1 MDSKIIT
8 KVGFALATMLAANAF
23 AQPVQHSSNIDEATD
38 DLAYHSPKPLDSS
51 AIYSPWEASYS
62 ESGSA
67 KTAGNS
73 YGYEKILVGLE
84 VRGRELIA
92 LDIVKSETDYLIPIE
107 QVFPVIG
114 ASFKLEN
121 GVITVSVP
129 GTEVE
134 IPAGH
139 SFRIDGELWL
149 GLSTLNDY
157 LRVNGDFDE
166 SKYALT
172 FLPPWSNKSEPVT
185 SSSNTRDIDVDF
197 KPDAFSLR
205 QFRLSHEIYAEK
217 EGGPLDFKQNNSRSE
232 ILGSGAAAGGSWL
245 LEAEKN
251 SSGDWRLDEY
261 FWLKRDDKEQWL
273 IGKQVASPSVVSPTV
288 TITGAQ
294 YFYSNK
300 SLPFDPYQDISQS
313 RFFRELGT
321 SVQKI
326 RGNAEAGAVAQLF
339 VNNQLIGETFVR
351 LDGTYD
357 FGEVRSESGLYNEIE
372 VVVLDAISRTELE
385 RQNKTRLS
393 SESLLSEGQI
403 VTSVA
408 YGKKGNWLDPDFED
422 NGEAGVF
429 LYRYGLS
436 DETTLEAGYLLDDV
450 DTKTAGVAS
459 SLGSHFVGAYR
470 AAWRNDALTQQLE
483 LDGSGKKWRASTFVR
498 QQEAGFYDHTD
509 GDLTTA
515 NTYFYYTPETNLRLE
530 LIGRYQDRKNQQSSA
545 LNSERVSF
553 IKPGVFYG
561 VSDNFSVAMRADYDG
576 AYRTELYYRPN
587 FESRFRV
594 THKPDEQTVRFDH
607 GVNENVQSYM
617 SGRMYKDT
625 IENRPYQNTIIESAA
640 GFYWRSSDWTSY
652 DHLRVEINHSN
663 EYGAGMFAE
672 YRKQVASGVYLD
684 LRVREAD
691 PQYDG
696 GLSVFARVSMDFA
709 VAGDKF
715 VPATHR
721 RSYNTNGTIAGSL
734 NTGSDSCDMEHV
746 SVLVNGSNYKVPV
759 QGCTFYL
766 EKVTPGIHRVALDGE
781 FLPIELVPDTKS
793 YIVEVGASAVTR
805 VDFDMDAKYSAAGQ
819 ATINGEASPQ
829 TKISVFDKDGNLVM
843 STYTDQFGYF
853 RVDGLGNG
861 DYQLQAINDKDE
873 ILGQRPF
880 SVNNNFLFGVDIEL
894 VR

>member
-1 MDSKIIT
+1 
-8 KVGFALATMLAANAF
+8 MLSANAF
-23 AQPVQHSSNIDEATD
+23 AQPEQRSSNNIEENTD
-38 DLAYHSPKPLDSS
+38 SLSYHSPKPLDSS
-51 AIYSPWEASYS
+51 AIYSPWEASYNHS
-62 ESGSA
+62 SSA
-67 KTAGNS
+67 KTTVS
-73 YGYEKILVGLE
+73 SFGYEKILIGLE

-129 GTEVE
+129 GANVE
-134 IPAGH
+134 IPARQ
-139 SFRIDGELWL
+139 SFRINGELWVW
-149 GLSTLNDY
+149 LSTLNDY
-157 LRVNGDFDE
+157 LKVNGNFDE

-172 FLPPWSNKSEPVT
+172 FLPPWSDQPETVT
-185 SSSNTRDIDVDF
+185 SSNKTLDIDVDF
-197 KPDAFSLR
+197 KPDVFSLR
-205 QFRLSHEIYAEK
+205 QFRLSHEVYAEK
-217 EGGPLDFKQNNSRSE
+217 ESGPLDFKQNNSRSE
-232 ILGSGAAAGGSWL
+232 VLGSGAVAGGSWL
-245 LEAEKN
+245 LEAEK
-251 SSGDWRLDEY
+251 SSLADWRLDEY

-273 IGKQVASPSVVSPTV
+273 IGKQVASPSVVAPTV

-313 RFFRELGT
+313 RFFRELGA

-326 RGNAEAGAVAQLF
+326 RGTAEEGAIAQLY

-351 LDGTYD
+351 LDGAYD

-372 VVVLDAISRTELE
+372 VVILDAISRTELE

-393 SESLLSEGQI
+393 SESLLSEGQM

-422 NGEAGVF
+422 AGEAGVF

-436 DETTLEAGYLLDDV
+436 DATTLEAGYLLDDI

-459 SLGSHFVGAYR
+459 SLGNHFVGAYR

-498 QQEAGFYDHTD
+498 QQEAGFYDNTD

-515 NTYFYYTPETNLRLE
+515 NAYFYYTPETSFRLE
-530 LIGRYQDRKNQQSSA
+530 LIGRYQDRKSLQSNA
-545 LNSERVSF
+545 LNDEKVSF
-553 IKPGVFYG
+553 IKPGIFYG
-561 VSDNFSVAMRADYDG
+561 VSDNFSVAMRPDYDG
-576 AYRTELYYRPN
+576 AYRAELYYRPS

-607 GVNENVQSYM
+607 SVNENVQSYM
-617 SGRMYKDT
+617 SGRMYEGT
-625 IENRPYQNTIIESAA
+625 IENHPYQNTIIESAA
-640 GFYWRSSDWTSY
+640 GFYWRSTDWTSY
-652 DHLRVEINHSN
+652 DHLRVEVNHSN
-663 EYGAGMFAE
+663 EYGVGMFAE

-684 LRVREAD
+684 LRVRETD

-696 GLSVFARVSMDFA
+696 GLSVFARLSMDFA

-721 RSYNTNGTIAGSL
+721 RSYNTNGTIAGNL
-734 NTGSDSCDMEHV
+734 NTGSDSCDLEHV

-793 YIVEVGASAVTR
+793 YVVEVGASAVTR
-805 VDFDMDAKYSAAGQ
+805 VDFDIEAKYSAAGQ
-819 ATINGEASPQ
+819 VTINGKASAQ
-829 TKISVFDKDGNLVM
+829 TKIVVIDKVGSLVM
-843 STYTDQFGYF
+843 SSYTDQFGYF

-861 DYQLQAINDKDE
+861 DYQIQALNDKGE
-873 ILGQRPF
+873 PLGQRPF
-880 SVNNNFLFGVDIEL
+880 TVDDEFLFGVDIEL
-894 VR
+894 EK